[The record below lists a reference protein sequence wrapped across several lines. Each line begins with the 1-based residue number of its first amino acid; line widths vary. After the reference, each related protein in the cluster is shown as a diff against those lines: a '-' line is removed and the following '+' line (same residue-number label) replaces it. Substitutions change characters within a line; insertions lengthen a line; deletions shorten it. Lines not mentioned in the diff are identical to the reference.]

1 MKTGLKMRESKTRA
15 IISGIKKDWQLYVI
29 LLPIVI
35 WFLLFAYKPMAGL
48 IVAFKRYD
56 ATLGIAGSEFK
67 GLSNFNNIVA
77 GINKEAF
84 WGAFRNTFII
94 SAYGLVLLY

>member
-1 MKTGLKMRESKTRA
+1 MKTGLKMRESKTRT
-15 IISGIKKDWQLYVI
+15 IISGLRKDWQLYVI

-56 ATLGIAGSEFK
+56 ATLGIADRKS
-67 GLSNFNNIVA
+67 V
-77 GINKEAF
+77 
-84 WGAFRNTFII
+84 
-94 SAYGLVLLY
+94 V